1 MEKKARLCVH
11 MRAVRL
17 AALNESEETMNAW
30 TRPSTWL
37 VLLLGLFMLFNTARA
52 LLDPAA
58 FAVYMGLPLA
68 DPANGAFVH
77 VYAIRAAFL
86 GLFALALLWLGNT
99 RALALFATV
108 AIVMP
113 VGDAILTAINGAPLA
128 IVARHA
134 ATAILLAVTAT
145 LLASRAAKEND

>member
-1 MEKKARLCVH
+1 MSACTK
-11 MRAVRL
+11 
-17 AALNESEETMNAW
+17 
-30 TRPSTWL
+30 PSTWL

-52 LLDPAA
+52 LTDPAA
-58 FAVYMGLPLA
+58 FAVYMGLPLS
-68 DPANGAFVH
+68 DPANGAFVQ

-99 RALALFATV
+99 RALALFAMV

-113 VGDAILTAINGAPLA
+113 VGDAILTAMNGAPLA

-134 ATAILLAVTAT
+134 ATAIVLAVTAT
-145 LLASRAAKEND
+145 LLTNRAAKESN